1 MSFWAEIATQSLG
14 ALAGTLVGGA
24 ITVLVARWQTN
35 RSITAQATLATA
47 EHAASLR
54 LDQVSQDRARST
66 DAART
71 LLERLADL
79 YAWLPSLPDV
89 SAETP
94 YLSRHARDQCRHA
107 MESLRRGMITD
118 LYAISDHTARERYR
132 ELVRLAYDV
141 GWREV
146 GAGNRERQIRDAKHY
161 LRYVQHSLEALIDGS
176 PLPGH
181 VEPPVL
187 DRPEDEPWQPPV
199 VPWYWGDPADGS

>member
-1 MSFWAEIATQSLG
+1 MSFWTDIAAQSLG
-14 ALAGTLVGGA
+14 ALAGTLAGGA

-54 LDQVSQDRARST
+54 LDQVSQERARST

-94 YLSRHARDQCRHA
+94 YLSRHARDQCRTA
-107 MESLRRGMITD
+107 MQSLRRGMITD
-118 LYAISDHTARERYR
+118 LYSISDPTARERYR
-132 ELVRLAYDV
+132 ELVRIAYDV
-141 GWREV
+141 GWRGI
-146 GAGNRERQIRDAKHY
+146 GAENRARQIRDVKHY

-176 PLPGH
+176 PLPEH

>member
-1 MSFWAEIATQSLG
+1 MSFLGEIATQSLG

-24 ITVLVARWQTN
+24 ITVLAARWQTN
-35 RSITAQATLATA
+35 KSITAQASLATA

-54 LDQVSQDRARST
+54 LDRVSQSRARST

-107 MESLRRGMITD
+107 MQSVRRGMITD
-118 LYAISDHTARERYR
+118 LFAIDDHTARERYR
-132 ELVRLAYDV
+132 EVVRLAYDV

-146 GAGNRERQIRDAKHY
+146 GAGNRERQIRDVKHY

-181 VEPPVL
+181 VEPPIL
-187 DRPEDEPWQPPV
+187 DRPEAEPWQPPV
-199 VPWYWGDPADGS
+199 VPWYWSDPADGS